1 MTTSPPLT
9 VHLAL
14 GPPAP
19 SGPAPSPQCPP
30 VVAMSAWQAALRAD
44 PGFEVLPEPG
54 GVVLRFVAPADL
66 GTVGPEEVAVVDWPR
81 DIWTPA
87 ITPGLRAIVTH
98 SPLGAR
104 CLAQAIGHQVPVLAV
119 PVPEPILDAAPEP
132 TDELTFT
139 GWSFDS
145 RRTDTAPDGAQRI
158 ELASGGRLITVVG
171 DAQDA
176 DRRWAD
182 TLFAFTESQRDR
194 TDLTL
199 FVWLSHADPRTGPAV
214 VADVVDRSLP
224 YRCRVLVGVG
234 EMTASQ
240 YAALLARTDALV
252 AGNDEDGG
260 LRPLVDAMSAGVP
273 AIGSPRVFPHL
284 ISDETG
290 VPTVSYDEIA
300 VSQLGDEPM
309 LTRMTSVTD
318 WPTLVTALTWC
329 ADAAGDALRDRGV
342 AAADAARSHRDPAA
356 ATRALAA
363 LLAAT

>member
-1 MTTSPPLT
+1 MTTSPLP

-19 SGPAPSPQCPP
+19 SEPSPSPRCPP
-30 VVAMSAWQAALRAD
+30 DAALSAWQAALRAD

-54 GVVLRFVAPADL
+54 GVVLRFVAPADVSS
-66 GTVGPEEVAVVDWPR
+66 VGPGEVAVVDWPR
-81 DIWTPA
+81 DTWNPG

-98 SPLGAR
+98 SALGAR
-104 CLAQAIGHQVPVLAV
+104 SLAQAVGNQVPVLAV
-119 PVPEPILDAAPEP
+119 PIPEPIHEGPAEP

-139 GWSFDS
+139 GWSYDS
-145 RRTDTAPDGAQRI
+145 RRTGPAPEGAQRI
-158 ELASGGRLITVVG
+158 ELRPGGRLITVVG

-182 TLFAFTESQRDR
+182 ALFAFTESQRDR
-194 TDLTL
+194 ADLTL

-224 YRCRVLVGVG
+224 YRCRVVVGLG
-234 EMTASQ
+234 EMTAAQ
-240 YAALLARTDALV
+240 YAAMLARTTGLV

-260 LRPLVDAMSAGVP
+260 LRPLVDAMAAGVP
-273 AIGSPRVFPHL
+273 AIGSPRVFPYL

-290 VPTVSYDEIA
+290 VPTGSYDEIA
-300 VSQLGDEPM
+300 ISLVADEPT
-309 LTRMTSVTD
+309 LTRMTSVPD
-318 WPTLVTALTWC
+318 WPTVVTALTWC
-329 ADAAGDALRDRGV
+329 ADAAGDSLRARGV
-342 AAADAARSHRDPAA
+342 AAADAARSHRNPAA

-363 LLAAT
+363 LIAAT